1 MELVYDILG
10 IALFTFLVLLIYVNL
25 HMENE
30 KHREE
35 SLPLMWEEGGFLNTF
50 WNKHI
55 TKSSK
60 KK

>member
-1 MELVYDILG
+1 MEIVYDIIG
-10 IALFTFLVLLIYVNL
+10 IALFAFLVLLIYVNL
-25 HMENE
+25 HMEEE
-30 KHREE
+30 KRSNE

-55 TKSSK
+55 TNRSK